1 MRGIAFAK
9 FNAALT
15 AVVTLVLLSMIFSI
29 PAHAQVAGA
38 TLSGTLTDPSGSGVP
53 NATVSIKNTGTGIAR
68 AVTTD
73 DTGFYSV
80 PNLTPGVYEVTFSAA
95 GFSTQVEKGIT
106 LTVGSQQTLNSALK
120 VGQVSQRVEVTGEV
134 SQVELTSSAITDE
147 VNSTTVRELP
157 LNGRDWTSLAVLQPG
172 VIGIRTQLGTTGT
185 VNRGNRGFG
194 NQLSVVG
201 HRPTENNYRVN
212 GITVNDYTNGSPG
225 SVQGAQLGVDAIQE
239 FSVLTAN
246 YTAEYGRTSGGVV
259 NAVLKSGTNDFHG
272 TAYWFMRDE
281 GFDARNFFD
290 PKNIAPFHRNQF
302 GASAGGPIRKGKTF
316 VFGDYEAIR
325 QTKGLTGNATTPSD
339 AARGMGPFAIGGQ
352 STLCSQPAPGSTC
365 TPQTLAQF
373 AAQNNIVVTNPD
385 PATGIAQAVLP
396 YLPLFPRSQTGFS
409 KNGDVATFL
418 TSIRQIYTENYA
430 TARLDQ
436 HFSEKD
442 DLDAVWFYDRSPQ
455 TTPDPYLL
463 ATHSTISDRNMGG
476 LEWTHS
482 FNVSL
487 VNIARI
493 GYNRTEG
500 QVGQPAAALNPLAAD
515 TKLGTGL
522 IPFARPAP
530 LIHGAGLSADM
541 QPLGNQSTFH
551 HVQNSF
557 QYYDDAFLTHG
568 NHAIKFGLAAERIQN
583 NTLAVTRP
591 DGTFNFTG
599 LPSFLT
605 NNPLSFTIGDPAV
618 QAVISTRLTILAG
631 YVQDNWRFRRNL
643 TLNLGL
649 RYEMETNPTQAHV
662 PFFILQ
668 SLTTA
673 PVNAEHPWQTN
684 PTLRNFEPRIGFA
697 WDPTGNGKTSVR
709 GGFGIFDALPGSWVI
724 NQEESQAPPF
734 ALSLAATKGSTTSP
748 LNPGDFPHI
757 CGAPG
762 CLGTASQL
770 GYFPEQKPH
779 RNFAMNWNLTIQRQI
794 GQSLTATIGY
804 VGSHTIHSPFT
815 TDTSN
820 SVGPPQVIQ
829 TAAGTLWPCGPDGT
843 VNQCATGFLPTGTT
857 AAPVP
862 STVFN
867 RFVGQI
873 RPSFFSTS
881 AHYGALQAQL
891 LKNFSHGL
899 QGEAS
904 YTWGKCIDA
913 GSNGDIGDPYQNS
926 PSSLIFFAPGSR
938 NGLCDFNVGQNFV
951 GNFIY
956 DVPSPKS
963 GSAILSRVAGGW
975 ELGAI
980 LTASTGTPFILAM
993 DGDPIQIKNGDSL
1006 TYPSRL
1012 RGCSAINSNWKS
1024 NALQYVNLNCF
1035 TPPIAPASMAA
1046 QCDQSVFSA
1055 AAPAPTGM
1063 VYCANLFG
1071 NTGRN
1076 QLIGPKLVNLDF
1088 SVFKNN
1094 HIPRISESFN
1104 VQFRAEMFNLL
1115 NHANFQPPLCGS
1127 CQTIFTTTGAPEGG
1141 FLNATSTEARQIQLS
1156 LKVIW

>member
-1 MRGIAFAK
+1 MRGVVFAK
-9 FNAALT
+9 FNAVVT
-15 AVVTLVLLSMIFSI
+15 AVVTLVLLSMLFSA
-29 PAHAQVAGA
+29 PARAQVAGA

-53 NATVSIKNTGTGIAR
+53 NATVSIKNTATGIAR
-68 AVTTD
+68 AVATD
-73 DTGFYSV
+73 ETGFYSV
-80 PNLTPGVYEVTFSAA
+80 PNLTPGVYEVTFSAE
-95 GFSTQVEKGIT
+95 GFSTKVETGIT

-134 SQVELTSSAITDE
+134 SQVELTSSASTDE

-194 NQLSVVG
+194 NQLTVVG

-290 PKNIAPFHRNQF
+290 PVKIAPFHRNQF

-339 AARGMGPFAIGGQ
+339 AARGIGPFAIGGQ

-365 TPQTLAQF
+365 TPTVLTGA
-373 AAQNNIVVTNPD
+373 VNPD
-385 PATGIAQAVLP
+385 PTTGIDTAVLP
-396 YLPLFPRSQTGFS
+396 YLPLYPRSQTGFS

-463 ATHSTISDRNMGG
+463 ATHQ
-476 LEWTHS
+476 
-482 FNVSL
+482 
-487 VNIARI
+487 
-493 GYNRTEG
+493 G
-500 QVGQPAAALNPLAAD
+500 QVGQPGTALNPLAAN
-515 TKLGTGL
+515 TTLGTGL

-530 LIHGAGLSADM
+530 LIHGAGLSADL

-591 DGTFNFTG
+591 NGTFNFTG
-599 LPSFLT
+599 LQSFLT
-605 NNPLSFTIGDPAV
+605 NQPLSFTIGDPAV
-618 QAVISTRLTILAG
+618 QAVLSTRLTIFGA

-684 PTLRNFEPRIGFA
+684 PTLKNFEPRIGFA
-697 WDPTGNGKTSVR
+697 WDPFGNGKTSVR

-734 ALSLAATKGSTTSP
+734 ALSLGQSNLK
-748 LNPGDFPHI
+748 PGDFPHI
-757 CGAPG
+757 CGTPT
-762 CLGTASQL
+762 CLGTRSAL

-779 RNFAMNWNLTIQRQI
+779 RNFAMNWNLTVQRQI
-794 GQSLTATIGY
+794 GQSMTATIGY

-843 VNQCATGFLPTGTT
+843 GNLCATGFLPTGTT
-857 AAPVP
+857 AAPVS

-867 RFVGQI
+867 SNVGQI
-873 RPSFFSTS
+873 RPTFFSTS

-951 GNFIY
+951 GNFIW

-975 ELGAI
+975 ELGGI
-980 LTASTGTPFILAM
+980 LTASTGTPFIVAM
-993 DGDPIQIKNGDSL
+993 DGDPIRIKNGDSL

-1012 RGCSAINSNWKS
+1012 PGCSAINSNWKS
-1024 NALQYVNLNCF
+1024 NGLQYVNVACF
-1035 TPPIAPASMAA
+1035 TPPVAPASMAA
-1046 QCDQSVFSA
+1046 QCDQVFFSA
-1055 AAPAPTGM
+1055 VTRPAPSGT

-1071 NTGRN
+1071 NAGRN
-1076 QLIGPKLVNLDF
+1076 RLTGPKLVDLDF

-1104 VQFRAEMFNLL
+1104 VQFRAEMFNVL

-1127 CQTIFTTTGAPEGG
+1127 CQTIFTETGAPEGG
-1141 FLNATSTEARQIQLS
+1141 FLNTTSTEARQIQLS

>member
-1 MRGIAFAK
+1 MRGIGLAK
-9 FNAALT
+9 FNAAVT
-15 AVVTLVLLSMIFSI
+15 AVVTLILLSVIFSI
-29 PAHAQVAGA
+29 PAHAQAAGA

-68 AVTTD
+68 AVATD

-80 PNLTPGVYEVTFSAA
+80 PNLPPGVYEVTFSAA
-95 GFSTQVEKGIT
+95 GFSTQVETGIT

-157 LNGRDWTSLAVLQPG
+157 LNGRDWSSLAVLQPG
-172 VIGIRTQLGTTGT
+172 VIGIRTQIGTTGT

-194 NQLSVVG
+194 NQLAVVG

-246 YTAEYGRTSGGVV
+246 YTAEYGRTSGGVI

-290 PKNIAPFHRNQF
+290 GPKIAPFHRNQF

-325 QTKGLTGNATTPSD
+325 QTKGLTGNSTVPSD
-339 AARGMGPFAIGGQ
+339 AARGIDANGNPTVARLCLVLVAGTPCVPNSPLPGPGQ
-352 STLCSQPAPGSTC
+352 PGAAP
-365 TPQTLAQF
+365 
-373 AAQNNIVVTNPD
+373 NPD
-385 PATGIAQAVLP
+385 PVTHIDTAVSP
-396 YLPLFPRSQTGFS
+396 YLPLFPRSQTGIGS
-409 KNGDVATFL
+409 NGDTATFL
-418 TSIRQIYTENYA
+418 TSLRQIYTENYA
-430 TARLDQ
+430 TARVDQ
-436 HFSEKD
+436 HFLEKD

-455 TTPDPYLL
+455 STPDPYLL
-463 ATHSTISDRNMGG
+463 ATHQTISERGMGG

-482 FNVSL
+482 FSVSL

-493 GYNRTEG
+493 GYNRTVG
-500 QVGQPAAALNPLAAD
+500 QVGQPGTALNPLAAN
-515 TKLGTGL
+515 TSLGVG
-522 IPFARPAP
+522 IVPGRAAP
-530 LIHGAGLSADM
+530 LIHGAGLNVDL

-557 QYYDDAFLTHG
+557 QFYDDAFITHG
-568 NHAIKFGLAAERIQN
+568 NHALKFGFAVERIQN

-591 DGTFNFTG
+591 NGTFNFKG
-599 LPSFLT
+599 LRSFLT
-605 NNPLSFTIGDPAV
+605 NQPFSFTIGDPRNETEV
-618 QAVISTRLTILAG
+618 STRLTIFGG

-662 PFFILQ
+662 PFHILQ

-673 PVNAEHPWQTN
+673 PVNAEHPWQNN

-697 WDPTGNGKTSVR
+697 WDPFGNGKTSVR

-724 NQEESQAPPF
+724 NQELSQAAPF
-734 ALSLAATKGSTTSP
+734 TRSLAANPLPAGAFPHLVGVPPPGSTSE
-748 LNPGDFPHI
+748 
-757 CGAPG
+757 
-762 CLGTASQL
+762 L

-779 RNFAMNWNLTIQRQI
+779 RNYAMNWNLTIQRQI

-804 VGSHTIHSPFT
+804 VGSHTVHSPFT

-820 SVGPPQVIQ
+820 SVGPAFPGYPGQVIQ
-829 TAAGTLWPCGPDGT
+829 TPAGTLWPCGPQPG
-843 VNQCATGFLPTGTT
+843 NPCATGFLSNGQ
-857 AAPVP
+857 P

-867 RFVGQI
+867 SNVGQI
-873 RPSFFSTS
+873 RPSFFSVS
-881 AHYGALQAQL
+881 SHYSALQAQL
-891 LKNFSHGL
+891 LKSFSHGL
-899 QGEAS
+899 QAEAS
-904 YTWGKCIDA
+904 YTWGKCIDS

-951 GNFIY
+951 GNFIW

-963 GSAILSRVAGGW
+963 SSAILSHLAGGW
-975 ELGAI
+975 ELGGI
-980 LTASTGTPFILAM
+980 LTASTGTPFVVAM
-993 DGDPIQIKNGDSL
+993 DGDPIRINNGDSID
-1006 TYPSRL
+1006 YPSRL
-1012 RGCSAINSNWKS
+1012 PGCNPINSNWKS
-1024 NALQYVNLNCF
+1024 NGLQYVNVACF
-1035 TPPIAPASMAA
+1035 TPPVAPASMAA
-1046 QCDQSVFSA
+1046 QCDQLFFTG
-1055 AAPAPTGM
+1055 APPSPPSGT

-1071 NTGRN
+1071 NAGRN
-1076 QLIGPKLVNLDF
+1076 RLIGPKLVDLDF

-1104 VQFRAEMFNLL
+1104 VQFRAEMFNVL
-1115 NHANFQPPLCGS
+1115 NHTNFQPPLCGS
-1127 CQTIFTTTGAPEGG
+1127 CQTIFTETGALSPGG
-1141 FLNATSTEARQIQLS
+1141 GILDHRSTATEARQIQLS

>member
-1 MRGIAFAK
+1 MRGVVVFAK
-9 FNAALT
+9 FNAVVA
-15 AVVTLVLLSMIFSI
+15 AVVTLVLFSMLFSV

-53 NATVSIKNTGTGIAR
+53 NATVSIKNTATGIAR
-68 AVTTD
+68 TVATD

-80 PNLTPGVYEVTFSAA
+80 PNLAPGVYEVTFSAA

-106 LTVGSQQTLNSALK
+106 LTVGSQQSLNSALK
-120 VGQVSQRVEVTGEV
+120 VGQVSQTVEVTGEV

-194 NQLSVVG
+194 NQLAVVG

-259 NAVLKSGTNDFHG
+259 NAVLKSGTNSFHG
-272 TAYWFMRDE
+272 DVYWFLRDE

-290 PKNIAPFHRNQF
+290 GPKIAPFHRNQF
-302 GASAGGPIRKGKTF
+302 GGSAGGPIRKGKTF

-325 QTKGLTGNATTPSD
+325 QTKGLTGNSTVPSD
-339 AARGMGPFAIGGQ
+339 AARGIGPFAVGGR

-365 TPQTLAQF
+365 TPTILTGA
-373 AAQNNIVVTNPD
+373 VNPD
-385 PATGIAQAVLP
+385 PTTGIDTAVLP

-418 TSIRQIYTENYA
+418 TSLRQIYTENYA
-430 TARLDQ
+430 TTRLDQ

-455 TTPDPYLL
+455 STPDPYLL
-463 ATHSTISDRNMGG
+463 ATHQTISERGMGG

-482 FNVSL
+482 FSVSL

-493 GYNRTEG
+493 GYNRTVG
-500 QVGQPAAALNPLAAD
+500 QVGQPGTALNPLAAN
-515 TKLGTGL
+515 TSLGVG
-522 IPFARPAP
+522 IVPGRAAP
-530 LIHGAGLSADM
+530 LIHGAGLSADL

-557 QYYDDAFLTHG
+557 QFYDDAFITHG
-568 NHAIKFGLAAERIQN
+568 NHALKFGFAVERIQN

-591 DGTFNFTG
+591 NGTFNFKG
-599 LPSFLT
+599 LASFLT
-605 NNPLSFTIGDPAV
+605 NQPFSFTIGDPRNETEV
-618 QAVISTRLTILAG
+618 STRLTIFGG

-662 PFFILQ
+662 PFHILT

-673 PVNAEHPWQTN
+673 PVNAEHPWQNN

-697 WDPTGNGKTSVR
+697 WDPFGNGKTSVR

-724 NQEESQAPPF
+724 NQELSQAAPF
-734 ALSLAATKGSTTSP
+734 TRSLAANALPAGA
-748 LNPGDFPHI
+748 FPHLA
-757 CGAPG
+757 GVPPPG
-762 CLGTASQL
+762 NTSEL

-779 RNFAMNWNLTIQRQI
+779 RNFAMNWNLTIQHQI
-794 GQSLTATIGY
+794 GQSLTATVGY
-804 VGSHTIHSPFT
+804 VGSHTVHSPFT

-820 SVGPPQVIQ
+820 SVGPAFPGYAGQVIQ
-829 TAAGTLWPCGPDGT
+829 TPAGTLWPCGPQPG
-843 VNQCATGFLPTGTT
+843 NPCATGFLSNGQ
-857 AAPVP
+857 P
-862 STVFN
+862 SAVFN
-867 RFVGQI
+867 SNVGQI

-881 AHYGALQAQL
+881 AHYSALQAQL
-891 LKNFSHGL
+891 LKSFSHGL
-899 QGEAS
+899 QAEAS

-951 GNFIY
+951 GNFIW

-963 GSAILSRVAGGW
+963 SSAILSRLAGGW

-980 LTASTGTPFILAM
+980 LTASTGTPFVVAM

-1006 TYPSRL
+1006 DYPSRL
-1012 RGCSAINSNWKS
+1012 PGCSAINSNWKS
-1024 NALQYVNLNCF
+1024 NNLQYVNVGCF
-1035 TPPIAPASMAA
+1035 TPPVAPTSMAA
-1046 QCDQSVFSA
+1046 QCDTAFFSA
-1055 AAPAPTGM
+1055 VTKPAPSGT

-1071 NTGRN
+1071 NAGRN
-1076 QLIGPKLVNLDF
+1076 RLIGPKLFDLDF

-1094 HIPRISESFN
+1094 HIPRISETFN
-1104 VQFRAEMFNLL
+1104 VQFRAEMFNVL
-1115 NHANFQPPLCGS
+1115 NHTNFQPPLCGS
-1127 CQTIFTTTGAPEGG
+1127 CQTIFTETGAPEGG
-1141 FLNATSTEARQIQLS
+1141 FLNTTSTEARQIQLS

>member
-1 MRGIAFAK
+1 
-9 FNAALT
+9 
-15 AVVTLVLLSMIFSI
+15 MIFSV
-29 PAHAQVAGA
+29 PAHTQVAGA

-53 NATVSIKNTGTGIAR
+53 NATVSIKNTATGIAR

-95 GFSTQVEKGIT
+95 GFSTRVETGVT
-106 LTVGSQQTLNSALK
+106 LTVGAQESLNSALK
-120 VGQVSQRVEVTGEV
+120 VGQVSQRVEVTSEV

-157 LNGRDWTSLAVLQPG
+157 LNGRDWSSLAVLQPG
-172 VIGIRTQLGTTGT
+172 VIGIRTQIGTTGT

-259 NAVLKSGTNDFHG
+259 NAVLKSGTNSFHG
-272 TAYWFMRDE
+272 DVYWFLRDE
-281 GFDARNFFD
+281 GLDARNFFD
-290 PKNIAPFHRNQF
+290 PVAIPPFHRNQF

-316 VFGDYEAIR
+316 IFGDYEGIR
-325 QTKGLTGNATTPSD
+325 FNKSLPPTGTVPSD
-339 AARGMGPFAIGGQ
+339 AARGIGIGPGGGPGP
-352 STLCSQPAPGSTC
+352 STLCSI
-365 TPQTLAQF
+365 PQGPP
-373 AAQNNIVVTNPD
+373 NPCVTHVLTGAFNPD
-385 PATGIAQAVLP
+385 PTTGIDQAVLP
-396 YLPLFPRSQTGFS
+396 YLALYPRSQNVIG
-409 KNGDVATFL
+409 NGDTANFLPATPQL
-418 TSIRQIYTENYA
+418 YTENYV
-430 TARLDQ
+430 TTRVDH

-442 DLDAVWFYDRSPQ
+442 DLDGSWFYDKSPQ
-455 TTPDPYLL
+455 TTADPYLL
-463 ATHSTISDRNMGG
+463 ANHQVISKRWMGG

-482 FNVSL
+482 FSTSL
-487 VNIARI
+487 VNIARV
-493 GYNRTEG
+493 GYNRTLG
-500 QVGQPAAALNPLAAD
+500 IVGQPVAALNPLAAD
-515 TKLGTGL
+515 TTLGTGL
-522 IPFARPAP
+522 IPVARPAP
-530 LIHGAGLSADM
+530 LIHGAGLSVDL

-551 HVQNSF
+551 HVQNSYQF
-557 QYYDDAFLTHG
+557 YDDAFLTRG
-568 NHAIKFGLAAERIQN
+568 NHALKFGFAVERIQN
-583 NTLAVTRP
+583 NTLARTRP
-591 DGTFNFTG
+591 NGTFNFSG
-599 LPSFLT
+599 LASFLI
-605 NNPLSFTIGDPAV
+605 NHPKSFTIGSPIVSAEL
-618 QAVISTRLTILAG
+618 STRLTILAG

-673 PVNAEHPWQTN
+673 AVNAEHPWQNN

-697 WDPTGNGKTSVR
+697 WDPFGNGKTSVR

-724 NQEESQAPPF
+724 NQEDSQARPF
-734 ALSLAATKGSTTSP
+734 ALSLGRSN

-757 CGAPG
+757 CGTPT
-762 CLGTASQL
+762 CLGARSAL

-779 RNFAMNWNLTIQRQI
+779 RNYAMNWNLTIQRQI
-794 GQSLTATIGY
+794 GQSLTATVGY
-804 VGSHTIHSPFT
+804 VGSHTVHSPFT

-820 SVGPPQVIQ
+820 SVGPAFPGYPGQVTQ
-829 TAAGTLWPCGPDGT
+829 TPAGTLWPCGPDGT
-843 VNQCATGFLPTGTT
+843 GNLCATGFLPTGTT

-862 STVFN
+862 SSVFN
-867 RFVGQI
+867 SNFGQI
-873 RPSFFSTS
+873 RPSFFSVS
-881 AHYGALQAQL
+881 SHYNALEAQL
-891 LKNFSHGL
+891 LKSFSHGL
-899 QGEAS
+899 QAQAS
-904 YTWGKCIDA
+904 YTWGKCIDS

-951 GNFIY
+951 GNFIW

-963 GSAILSRVAGGW
+963 SSAILSHVAGGW
-975 ELGAI
+975 ELGGI
-980 LTASTGTPFILAM
+980 LTASTGTPFVLAM
-993 DGDPIQIKNGDSL
+993 DGDPIRINNGDSID
-1006 TYPSRL
+1006 YPSRL
-1012 RGCSAINSNWKS
+1012 TGCSPINSNWKS
-1024 NALQYVNLNCF
+1024 NGLQYINFGCF
-1035 TPPIAPASMAA
+1035 TPPVAPASMAA
-1046 QCDQSVFSA
+1046 QCDQVFFSGVTK
-1055 AAPAPTGM
+1055 PAPSGT

-1071 NTGRN
+1071 NSGRN
-1076 QLIGPKLVNLDF
+1076 QLIGPKMVDLDF

-1094 HIPRISESFN
+1094 YIPRISESFN
-1104 VQFRAEMFNLL
+1104 VQFRAEMFNVL
-1115 NHANFQPPLCGS
+1115 NHTNFQPPLCGA
-1127 CQTIFTTTGAPEGG
+1127 CQTIFNEDGSLTGSNKAGK
-1141 FLNATSTEARQIQLS
+1141 LISTSTEARQIQLS

>member
-1 MRGIAFAK
+1 MRGFVFAK
-9 FNAALT
+9 FNAVLT
-15 AVVTLVLLSMIFSI
+15 AVVTLILLSMIFSV

-53 NATVSIKNTGTGIAR
+53 NATVSIKNTATGIAR
-68 AVTTD
+68 TVTTD

-95 GFSTQVEKGIT
+95 GFSTQVETGIT
-106 LTVGSQQTLNSALK
+106 LTVGSQQTLNSSLK

-194 NQLSVVG
+194 NQLTVAG

-212 GITVNDYTNGSPG
+212 GINVNDYTNGSPG

-272 TAYWFMRDE
+272 DVYWFLRDE
-281 GFDARNFFD
+281 GLDARNFFD
-290 PKNIAPFHRNQF
+290 KKIAPFHRNQF

-325 QTKGLTGNATTPSD
+325 QTKGLTGNATVPSD
-339 AARGMGPFAIGGQ
+339 AARGIGPFAVGGH
-352 STLCSQPAPGSTC
+352 STLCSQPDPGSTC
-365 TPQTLAQF
+365 TPTILTGAF
-373 AAQNNIVVTNPD
+373 NPD
-385 PATGIAQAVLP
+385 PTTGIDQAVLR
-396 YLPLFPRSQTGFS
+396 YLPLFPRSQTGFR

-418 TSIRQIYTENYA
+418 TSLPQIYTENYA

-463 ATHSTISDRNMGG
+463 ATHQTISDRNMGG

-482 FNVSL
+482 FSASL
-487 VNIARI
+487 VNIARV

-500 QVGQPAAALNPLAAD
+500 QVGQPGTALNPLAKD
-515 TKLGTGL
+515 TSLGTNL

-530 LIHGAGLSADM
+530 LIHDSSLSADL

-568 NHAIKFGLAAERIQN
+568 AHAIKFGFAAERIQN

-591 DGTFNFTG
+591 NGTFNFSG
-599 LPSFLT
+599 LQAFLT
-605 NNPLSFTIGDPAV
+605 NQPLSFTIGDPAV
-618 QAVISTRLTILAG
+618 QAVISTRLTIFGA

-673 PVNAEHPWQTN
+673 PVNAIHPWQTN

-697 WDPTGNGKTSVR
+697 WDPFGNGKTSVR

-734 ALSLAATKGSTTSP
+734 ALSLGASNLK
-748 LNPGDFPHI
+748 PGDFPHI
-757 CGAPG
+757 CGAPN
-762 CLGTASQL
+762 CLGTRSAL

-794 GQSLTATIGY
+794 GQSMTATLGY

-815 TDTSN
+815 TDDSN
-820 SVGPPQVIQ
+820 MVGPPQVIQ
-829 TAAGTLWPCGPDGT
+829 TPVGTLWPT
-843 VNQCATGFLPTGTT
+843 VPG
-857 AAPVP
+857 
-862 STVFN
+862 TVFN
-867 RFVGQI
+867 SNVGQI

-891 LKNFSHGL
+891 LKSFSHGL

-913 GSNGDIGDPYQNS
+913 GSNGDIGDPYLNS

-951 GNFIY
+951 GNFIW

-963 GSAILSRVAGGW
+963 SSVIVSRLAGGW
-975 ELGAI
+975 ELGGI
-980 LTASTGTPFILAM
+980 LTASTGTPFTLIM
-993 DGDPIQIKNGDSL
+993 DGDPLGQNSTDPFD
-1006 TYPSRL
+1006 YPSRL
-1012 RGCSAINSNWKS
+1012 PGCNPINSNWKS
-1024 NALQYVNLNCF
+1024 NNLQYINLSCF
-1035 TPPIAPASMAA
+1035 TPPIAPVSMAA
-1046 QCDQSVFSA
+1046 QCNSFSG
-1055 AAPAPTGM
+1055 AAPPPSGT

-1071 NTGRN
+1071 NAGRN
-1076 QLIGPKLVNLDF
+1076 RLIGPKLVDLDF

-1104 VQFRAEMFNLL
+1104 VQFRVEMFNVL

-1127 CQTIFTTTGAPEGG
+1127 CQTIFTSAGAPEGG
-1141 FLNATSTEARQIQLS
+1141 FLNTTSTEARQIQLS

>member
-1 MRGIAFAK
+1 MRGCLFTK
-9 FNAALT
+9 VNAAVT
-15 AVVTLVLLSMIFSI
+15 AVVTLILLSMIFSV
-29 PAHAQVAGA
+29 PAHTQVAGA

-53 NATVSIKNTGTGIAR
+53 NATVSIKNTATGIAR
-68 AVTTD
+68 AVATD
-73 DTGFYSV
+73 ETGFYSV
-80 PNLTPGVYEVTFSAA
+80 PNLTPGVYEVTFSAE
-95 GFSTQVEKGIT
+95 GFSTKVETGIT

-194 NQLSVVG
+194 NQLTVVG

-290 PKNIAPFHRNQF
+290 PVKIAPFHRNQF

-339 AARGMGPFAIGGQ
+339 AARGIGPFAIGGQ

-365 TPQTLAQF
+365 TPTVLTGA
-373 AAQNNIVVTNPD
+373 VNPD
-385 PATGIAQAVLP
+385 PTTGIDTAVLP
-396 YLPLFPRSQTGFS
+396 YLPLYPRSQTGFS

-463 ATHSTISDRNMGG
+463 ATHQTISDRNMGG

-482 FNVSL
+482 FSASL

-500 QVGQPAAALNPLAAD
+500 QVGQPGTALNPLAAN
-515 TKLGTGL
+515 TTLGTGL

-530 LIHGAGLSADM
+530 LIHGAGLSADL

-591 DGTFNFTG
+591 NGTFNFTG
-599 LPSFLT
+599 LQSFLT
-605 NNPLSFTIGDPAV
+605 NQPLSFTIGDPAV
-618 QAVISTRLTILAG
+618 QAVLSTRLTIFGA

-684 PTLRNFEPRIGFA
+684 PTLKNFEPRIGFA
-697 WDPTGNGKTSVR
+697 WDPFGNGKTSVR

-734 ALSLAATKGSTTSP
+734 ALSLGQSNLK
-748 LNPGDFPHI
+748 PGDFPHI
-757 CGAPG
+757 CGTPT
-762 CLGTASQL
+762 CLGTRSAL

-779 RNFAMNWNLTIQRQI
+779 RNFAMNWNLTVQRQI
-794 GQSLTATIGY
+794 GQSMTATIGY

-843 VNQCATGFLPTGTT
+843 GNLCATGFLPTGTT
-857 AAPVP
+857 AAPVS

-867 RFVGQI
+867 SNVGQI
-873 RPSFFSTS
+873 RPTFFSTS

-951 GNFIY
+951 GNFIW

-975 ELGAI
+975 ELGGI
-980 LTASTGTPFILAM
+980 LTASTGTPFIVAM
-993 DGDPIQIKNGDSL
+993 DGDPIRIKNGDSL

-1012 RGCSAINSNWKS
+1012 PGCSAINSNWKS
-1024 NALQYVNLNCF
+1024 NGLQYVNVACF
-1035 TPPIAPASMAA
+1035 TPPVAPASMAA
-1046 QCDQSVFSA
+1046 QCDQVFFSA
-1055 AAPAPTGM
+1055 VTRPAPSGT

-1071 NTGRN
+1071 NAGRN
-1076 QLIGPKLVNLDF
+1076 RLTGPKLVDLDF

-1104 VQFRAEMFNLL
+1104 VQFRAEMFNVL

-1127 CQTIFTTTGAPEGG
+1127 CQTIFTETGAPEGG
-1141 FLNATSTEARQIQLS
+1141 FLNTTSTEARQIQLS